1 MSSYVK
7 PGTAA
12 KKPDR
17 RKIALYATLA
27 ILVVAVVVAVA
38 LSSTVPKAA
47 VTPIAQKAGL
57 TIGGKAPD
65 FSVSTTGGPFTLST
79 TPTPVLLEIF
89 ATWCP
94 HCQHETAVMNQ
105 LQAKYRGKVAIVAVS
120 GSELA
125 IDGSTPASQED
136 VVQFGEHF
144 NTTYPLAYDPSLD
157 VAKKYIQGGFPTI
170 VLIDKNKNVSWF
182 ADGEIPLET
191 IEKQIDALPS
201 ISKT

>member
-27 ILVVAVVVAVA
+27 VLVAAVVVAVA

-47 VTPIAQKAGL
+47 VTPISAKAGL
-57 TIGGKAPD
+57 TVGGKAPD
-65 FSVSTTGGPFTLST
+65 FSVSTTGGPFTLSQ

-94 HCQHETAVMNQ
+94 HCQHETAIMNT

-125 IDGSTPASQED
+125 IDGSTAASQED

-144 NTTYPLAYDPSLD
+144 NTTYPLAYDPTLD
-157 VAKKYIQGGFPTI
+157 VAKKYIQGGFPTL
-170 VLIDKNKNVSWF
+170 VLIDANKTVRWF
-182 ADGEIPLET
+182 ADGEIPLGDIT
-191 IEKQIDALPS
+191 KQIDALPS
-201 ISKT
+201 LSKT